1 MTTSLTETV
10 NDGKETQPNRAVHT
24 ARKPR
29 ANTPN
34 GTEAQRFFLAK
45 PGSGSGTPELGKEF
59 PGESEVMAESFKTG
73 LSYFIVSEWKG
84 IADLSGRKPRL
95 GREAA
100 RGGAKT
106 G

>member
-1 MTTSLTETV
+1 MATILTETV
-10 NDGKETQPNRAVHT
+10 NDAKEMQGNRAART
-24 ARKPR
+24 TRKPR

-45 PGSGSGTPELGKEF
+45 PGGGTSTPELGKEF

-73 LSYFIVSEWKG
+73 LNYFVISEWKG
-84 IADLSGRKPRL
+84 VADLSGRKPQL

>member
-10 NDGKETQPNRAVHT
+10 NDGKETQGNRAART

-29 ANTPN
+29 TGAPN
-34 GTEAQRFFLAK
+34 GTEARRFFLAK
-45 PGSGSGTPELGKEF
+45 ASGTTGIPELGKEF

-84 IADLSGRKPRL
+84 VADFSGRKPQL

-100 RGGAKT
+100 RGIART